1 MYNVLFIIGWI
12 IYFSFT
18 VACPVTVIY
27 SSIKNWPARTPSGC
41 SGSPE
46 SSSVSSSSVSLS
58 GTSLG
63 FRIDQPGGGN

>member
-27 SSIKNWPARTPSGC
+27 ASIKNWPARRFNAIGVFGLAGIFIGLILIGIAFRHLP
-41 SGSPE
+41 
-46 SSSVSSSSVSLS
+46 
-58 GTSLG
+58 G
-63 FRIDQPGGGN
+63 FPY